1 MEFLLLRRRRL
12 SWRKPSQAARSEEK
26 RLFSQIKASLSSYH
40 SKTVHPQK
48 NYLSHKKEKEKK
60 MKMSHHNRGTDLLH
74 VNPISVGPHVVGVVL
89 DSMPQGTGNLVKP
102 DEFSNLLHLRVIT
115 RRSRVQPR
123 YDGSYITKYSS
134 VKKC

>member
-1 MEFLLLRRRRL
+1 MTHNN
-12 SWRKPSQAARSEEK
+12 RS
-26 RLFSQIKASLSSYH
+26 
-40 SKTVHPQK
+40 T
-48 NYLSHKKEKEKK
+48 N
-60 MKMSHHNRGTDLLH
+60 LLH
-74 VNPISVGPHVVGVVL
+74 VYPISVRPHVVGVVL

-123 YDGSYITKYSS
+123 YDGSYITKYGS